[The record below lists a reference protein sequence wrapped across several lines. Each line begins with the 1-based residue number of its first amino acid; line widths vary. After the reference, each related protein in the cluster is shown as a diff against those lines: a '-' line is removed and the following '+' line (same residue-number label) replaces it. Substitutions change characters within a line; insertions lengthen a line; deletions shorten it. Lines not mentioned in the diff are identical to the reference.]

1 MWRVNNM
8 RSIFSVPDYGENRRK
23 LNRRLPKIGKV
34 TQCALLVAITT
45 SLWIGF
51 KRIEPII
58 FPVVI
63 SFEITSAQ
71 SEDDGR
77 LRISG
82 TLDKVRPCEFL
93 ELIGYSGSQFVSIAF
108 AALPDAQVSS
118 RLTGQQTYGPW
129 ILAPKVSNLKLYSR
143 HQCATG
149 EVVTNIFDGTIVTL
163 KTDNTGE

>member
-1 MWRVNNM
+1 M
-8 RSIFSVPDYGENRRK
+8 RSILSGPYCGENRRK
-23 LNRRLPKIGKV
+23 LHRRLPKIGKV

-63 SFEITSAQ
+63 GFEITSAQ
-71 SEDDGR
+71 SEAGKR

-82 TLDKVRPCEFL
+82 TFDKVRSCEFL

-108 AALPDAQVSS
+108 AAMPNAQVAS
-118 RLTGQQTYGPW
+118 RLTGRQTYGPW
-129 ILAPKVSNLKLYSR
+129 ILVPEVSNLKLYSR

-149 EVVTNIFDGTIVTL
+149 EVVTNIFNGTIVTL

>member
-8 RSIFSVPDYGENRRK
+8 RSILSGPYCGENRRK
-23 LNRRLPKIGKV
+23 LHRRLPKIGKV

-63 SFEITSAQ
+63 GFEITSAQ
-71 SEDDGR
+71 SEAGKR

-82 TLDKVRPCEFL
+82 TFDKVRSCEFL

-108 AALPDAQVSS
+108 AALPNAQVAS
-118 RLTGQQTYGPW
+118 RLTGRQTYGPW